1 MGALHFRTNCCR
13 QWFKMD
19 SFVCSKCG
27 LVPDR
32 TQHGRLPPWEV
43 AKAIAYSTVIT
54 DISEHL
60 GQAANE
66 LIGERVD
73 DYIAK
78 KLKLVGGGSPTA
90 RAVRHVVARNRNGDS
105 YTGKPCE
112 NPRGRKGEW
121 GLRTGDDTKQTT
133 GRSKKAHFHLPKKRV
148 SVY

>member
-32 TQHGRLPPWEV
+32 TQHGRLPPLEV

-73 DYIAK
+73 DYIS
-78 KLKLVGGGSPTA
+78 LQL
-90 RAVRHVVARNRNGDS
+90 S
-105 YTGKPCE
+105 YQS
-112 NPRGRKGEW
+112 
-121 GLRTGDDTKQTT
+121 L
-133 GRSKKAHFHLPKKRV
+133 
-148 SVY
+148 

>member
-32 TQHGRLPPWEV
+32 TQHGRLAPWEV

-90 RAVRHVVARNRNGDS
+90 RAVRHVVARNRDGDF
-105 YTGKPCE
+105 YPGKPCE
-112 NPRGRKGEW
+112 NPRGRKRLYTEHQIS
-121 GLRTGDDTKQTT
+121 D
-133 GRSKKAHFHLPKKRV
+133 AARV
-148 SVY
+148 GM

>member
-1 MGALHFRTNCCR
+1 MGALHLRTTCCR

-32 TQHGRLPPWEV
+32 MQHGRLPPWEV

-78 KLKLVGGGSPTA
+78 KLKLVCGGRPTA
-90 RAVRHVVARNRNGDS
+90 RAVRHVVARPPTS
-105 YTGKPCE
+105 TSTSTSSSSSTATFTSTYLC
-112 NPRGRKGEW
+112 
-121 GLRTGDDTKQTT
+121 
-133 GRSKKAHFHLPKKRV
+133 SV
-148 SVY
+148 STSH